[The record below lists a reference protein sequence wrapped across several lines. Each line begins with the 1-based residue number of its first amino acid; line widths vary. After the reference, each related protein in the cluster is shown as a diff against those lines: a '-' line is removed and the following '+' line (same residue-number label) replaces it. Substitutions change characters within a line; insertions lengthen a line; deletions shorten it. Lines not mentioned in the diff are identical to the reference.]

1 MLALARG
8 LLRGQSPLAA
18 PGHGRERCPAAG
30 DTNGYE
36 SDGFKRLVEW
46 MSSGGGI
53 TAPRGS
59 EKIDLALVS
68 SSYRSPQK
76 TRQHRRGP

>member
-1 MLALARG
+1 MAEKGVPPRAILMG
-8 LLRGQSPLAA
+8 MSQM
-18 PGHGRERCPAAG
+18 
-30 DTNGYE
+30 D
-36 SDGFKRLVEW
+36 
-46 MSSGGGI
+46 SSGWLNGCLLGGI